1 MANEFRWIKAHLIPN
16 VLYCQAVVRQPFHR
30 KLQFPRLLYYS
41 WNVIIIS
48 NGYCSIRFK
57 LIKFVILN
65 YSKTSVRTWGPFLES
80 PFRAHFGWHNS
91 LFIFK
96 TKASRSSQLLLC
108 SYFNFYSLYK
118 LWTDQG
124 PLGPW
129 SFGSC
134 PDQLFNVDVTEIIN
148 LPINF
153 NFKKRVCYLS
163 GNGISTFENGKV
175 KKIMFLNGWY
185 YINVITVNI

>member
-1 MANEFRWIKAHLIPN
+1 MH
-16 VLYCQAVVRQPFHR
+16 
-30 KLQFPRLLYYS
+30 
-41 WNVIIIS
+41 VIDIS

-96 TKASRSSQLLLC
+96 TKLSRSSQLLLC
-108 SYFNFYSLYK
+108 SYFNFYCLYN

-124 PLGPW
+124 PLQLGPW

-153 NFKKRVCYLS
+153 NFKKMVCYLS
-163 GNGISTFENGKV
+163 GNGICTFENGKV
-175 KKIMFLNGWY
+175 KKKCFWMADIISM
-185 YINVITVNI
+185 